1 MKFAGA
7 LVPLLV
13 SLSDIAA
20 AVNNF
25 KGLTVSNSIGGAAT
39 YTCRTQAQISFSYML
54 SQRHRSEPAW
64 YYYVKSGPTWP
75 MQQEGQVLDRS
86 GLRVSTVAPSLWLLL
101 PLLLQGCK
109 SWLAYILM

>member
-39 YTCRTQAQISFSYML
+39 YTCRTQAQVSFSYML
-54 SQRHRSEPAW
+54 SQRHRSELAPAG
-64 YYYVKSGPTWP
+64 SP
-75 MQQEGQVLDRS
+75 
-86 GLRVSTVAPSLWLLL
+86 PSRK
-101 PLLLQGCK
+101 PGMEA
-109 SWLAYILM
+109 AY